1 MPRNSP
7 FPIRRS
13 IEFARAIGL
22 AGLLLPS
29 LAAGALGAE
38 TLADALI
45 KAYQTNPQL
54 LAARAELRATDE
66 LVPQALA
73 GWRPTAIVNGDV
85 GEAWSR
91 HTGTGGGGTVGSNDF
106 TPRGANLEVT
116 QPIYRGGRTTAETSQ
131 AEDLVLAQRSLLADV
146 EQTVLLDAA
155 TTYMDVVRDSATLD
169 LNRNEEEVLRRD
181 LEATQARFDVGEL
194 TKTDVAQAQSRLA
207 SATAAR
213 IQAEG
218 QLRASRARYAAV
230 IGDQPGTLET
240 PAAPG
245 GLPAAEA
252 ETVAASDN
260 APRVAAAQF
269 NERAAADGIDVAF
282 SDLLPSLSL
291 VGNAGTSDESSSPHT
306 GQDSASIML
315 QLTVPLYQAGAP
327 EANIRRSKQVAS
339 QRRQEL
345 QNERRAAVANAID
358 AWQALET
365 ARASIVSFEAAVAA
379 NKIALEGVRLEAEVG
394 ARTVLDVL
402 DAEQEYLNSQVSLVA
417 AQRDEVVAAYQ
428 VLAAVGH
435 LTARDL
441 SLPVPYYDVEAYYRA
456 VRDKAW
462 GTGTPSIE

>member
-1 MPRNSP
+1 MSP
-7 FPIRRS
+7 ESSFSIRPLTR
-13 IEFARAIGL
+13 IARAIRL
-22 AGLLLPS
+22 AGLLLPV
-29 LAAGALGAE
+29 LAMGSARAE
-38 TLADALI
+38 TLGDALT

-91 HTGTGGGGTVGSNDF
+91 RTGAGGGAVGSNSYA
-106 TPRGANLEVT
+106 PRGASLDVT

-131 AEDLVLAQRSLLADV
+131 AENLVLAQRSLLADV
-146 EQTVLLDAA
+146 EQTVLLETITA
-155 TTYMDVVRDSATLD
+155 YMDVVRDVATLE
-169 LNRNEEEVLRRD
+169 LNSNEEDVLRRD

-207 SATAAR
+207 GATAAR

-218 QLRASRARYAAV
+218 LLRASRARYAAV
-230 IGDQPGTLET
+230 VGDQPGTLET
-240 PAAPG
+240 PLAPD
-245 GLPAAEA
+245 GLPATEA
-252 ETVAASDN
+252 ETVAGSDN
-260 APRVAAAQF
+260 APRVAAAQY

-282 SDLLPSLSL
+282 SDLLPSLNL
-291 VGNAGTSDESSSPHT
+291 VGSAATSDESSSPHS

-327 EANIRRSKQVAS
+327 EANIRRSKQITS

-345 QNERRAAVANAID
+345 QNERRSAVAGAID
-358 AWQALET
+358 AWQVLVT
-365 ARASIVSFEAAVAA
+365 ARASIVSFQAAVAA
-379 NKIALEGVRLEAEVG
+379 TKIALEGVRLEAEVG

-402 DAEQEYLNSQVSLVA
+402 DAEQEYLNAQVSLVT
-417 AQRDEVVAAYQ
+417 AQRNELVGAYA
-428 VLAAVGH
+428 VLAAIGR

-441 SLPVPYYDVEAYYRA
+441 ALPVPYYDVEAYYHA
-456 VRDKAW
+456 VHDKIW
-462 GTGTPSIE
+462 GTGTPSVE